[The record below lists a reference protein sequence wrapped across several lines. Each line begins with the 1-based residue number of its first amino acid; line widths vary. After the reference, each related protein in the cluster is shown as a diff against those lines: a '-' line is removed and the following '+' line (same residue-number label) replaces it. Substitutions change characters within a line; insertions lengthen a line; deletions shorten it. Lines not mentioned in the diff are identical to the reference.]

1 MKRTIPPI
9 KIRNNTGLRIS
20 ERKAVRIAKAL
31 AAGQSIRSI
40 CEQLHTSHGVV
51 IGVQRNRPDLMTRA
65 LTEAKDAWITLSA
78 LTSAE
83 LLSRIPEM
91 TPATLA
97 KTAQVS
103 ARAME
108 LMRVNE
114 AEPEIKAEPSSEE
127 WTAFVERMRAEQEQ
141 GLQNR

>member
-1 MKRTIPPI
+1 MKPDIPPI

-51 IGVQRNRPDLMTRA
+51 IGVQRNRPDLMGKA
-65 LTEAKDAWITLSA
+65 LTEARNNWATLA
-78 LTSAE
+78 VLTSAE
-83 LLSRIPEM
+83 LMSRIPEM
-91 TPATLA
+91 NPAALA

-103 ARAME
+103 ARVME
-108 LMRVNE
+108 LMRGE
-114 AEPEIKAEPSSEE
+114 DASPEIGAEPSSEE
-127 WTAFVERMRAEQEQ
+127 WKAFVERVRAEQE
-141 GLQNR
+141 

>member
-9 KIRNNTGLRIS
+9 KIRNNTGLRIG

-31 AAGQSIRSI
+31 AAGESIRSI
-40 CEQLHTSHGVV
+40 CQRLHTSHGVV
-51 IGVQRNRPDLMTRA
+51 IGVQRNRPDLMSRA
-65 LTEAKDAWITLSA
+65 LTQAKDAWSTLAA

-103 ARAME
+103 ARAAE
-108 LMRVNE
+108 LMRGE
-114 AEPEIKAEPSSEE
+114 ETAPEIKSEPSSEE
-127 WTAFVERMRAEQEQ
+127 WAAFVQRVRAEQE
-141 GLQNR
+141 

>member
-1 MKRTIPPI
+1 MNPAIPPV

-51 IGVQRNRPDLMTRA
+51 VGVQRNRPDLMGKA
-65 LTEAKDAWITLSA
+65 LTEARNNWATLA
-78 LTSAE
+78 AVTSAE
-83 LLSRIPEM
+83 LLSRMPEM
-91 TPATLA
+91 TPTVLA

-103 ARAME
+103 SRAVE
-108 LMRVNE
+108 LMRGQDTPPVRL
-114 AEPEIKAEPSSEE
+114 EPSSEE
-127 WTAFVERMRAEQEQ
+127 WSAFVERMRAEQE
-141 GLQNR
+141 

>member
-9 KIRNNTGLRIS
+9 KIRNNTGLRIN

-51 IGVQRNRPDLMTRA
+51 IGVQRNRPDLMSRA
-65 LTEAKDAWITLSA
+65 LTQAKDAWSTLAA

-91 TPATLA
+91 TPTALA

-103 ARAME
+103 ARAAE
-108 LMRVNE
+108 LMRGE
-114 AEPEIKAEPSSEE
+114 ETAPEINAEPSSEQ
-127 WTAFVERMRAEQEQ
+127 WKAFVERVRAEQE
-141 GLQNR
+141 

>member
-1 MKRTIPPI
+1 MKKRHVIPPI

-51 IGVQRNRPDLMTRA
+51 VGVQHNRPDLMGKA
-65 LTEAKDAWITLSA
+65 LTEARNNWATLA
-78 LTSAE
+78 AVTSAE
-83 LLSRIPEM
+83 LLSRMPEM
-91 TPATLA
+91 TPTVLA

-103 ARAME
+103 SRAVE
-108 LMRVNE
+108 LMRGQETPPPV
-114 AEPEIKAEPSSEE
+114 KVEPSSEE
-127 WTAFVERMRAEQEQ
+127 WAAFVERMRAEQE
-141 GLQNR
+141 